1 MAHGNIA
8 HIEFP
13 SDDLDR
19 ARKFYSELFGWKLA
33 APPGFDDYETF
44 DSGSG
49 PGGGIGLRGKTAPEA
64 VRVYVSVDSIDA
76 ALARVAELG
85 GSIAVEK
92 TEVPGMGWYAA
103 VVDSEGSE
111 IGLWEDPPA

>member
-1 MAHGNIA
+1 MAHGQIA

-19 ARKFYSELFGWKLA
+19 ARSFYAGVFGWKLV

-44 DSGSG
+44 ESREG
-49 PGGGIGLRGKTAPEA
+49 PGGGLGLRGKTAPEA
-64 VRVYVSVDSIDA
+64 VRVYVSVDSLDA
-76 ALARVAELG
+76 ALAKVTELG
-85 GSIAVEK
+85 GRIAVEK

-103 VVDSEGSE
+103 VIDTEGSE

>member
-1 MAHGNIA
+1 MAHGQIA
-8 HIEFP
+8 HVEFP
-13 SDDLDR
+13 SDDLER
-19 ARKFYSELFGWKLA
+19 ARNFYASVFGWQLV

-44 DSGSG
+44 ASSEG

-64 VRVYVSVDSIDA
+64 IRVYVNVDSLDV
-76 ALARVAELG
+76 ALAKVEELG
-85 GSIAVEK
+85 GSIAVPK

-103 VVDSEGSE
+103 IVDTEGSE

>member
-19 ARKFYSELFGWKLA
+19 ARTFYSELFGWKLA
-33 APPGFDDYETF
+33 APPGFADYETF
-44 DSGSG
+44 EAGEG

-64 VRVYVSVDSIDA
+64 VRVYVSVDSIDV
-76 ALARVAELG
+76 ALARVGELG

>member
-1 MAHGNIA
+1 MAHGRIA

-13 SDDLDR
+13 SDDLER
-19 ARKFYSELFGWKLA
+19 ARTFYSGLFGWQLV

-44 DSGSG
+44 EAGDG
-49 PGGGIGLRGKTAPEA
+49 PGGGIGLRDKTAPHT
-64 VRVYVSVDSIDA
+64 VRVYVSVDSVDD
-76 ALARVAELG
+76 ALAKVQELG

-103 VVDSEGSE
+103 VVDTEGSE

>member
-13 SDDLDR
+13 SDDLER
-19 ARKFYSELFGWKLA
+19 ARRFYSDVFGWKLV
-33 APPGFDDYETF
+33 APPGFEDYETF
-44 DSGSG
+44 ESSDG
-49 PGGGIGLRGKTAPEA
+49 PGGGIGLRGKTAPQA
-64 VRVYVSVDSIDA
+64 VRVYVTVDSIDD
-76 ALARVAELG
+76 ALGRVQALG

-92 TEVPGMGWYAA
+92 TEVPGMGSYAA
-103 VVDSEGSE
+103 VVDTEGSE